1 MRIDDAIKHAQKN
14 VLPKLKAEDAV
25 ALHVLIELAKRVRRW
40 QKPLRQLADAF
51 SPKEPELNQVSLFDD
66 SD

>member
-14 VLPKLKAEDAV
+14 VLPKLKTEDAV
-25 ALHVLIELAKRVRRW
+25 ALHVLIELAKRVRRF
-40 QKPLRQLADAF
+40 QRPIRQLADVF
-51 SPKEPELNQVSLFDD
+51 SPAAPELNQVQLFDE